1 MADEKLGSRGQAWFC
16 TTGLPSDVVIEV
28 ERMSYHLH
36 KVSNHPNLL
45 FILGKKGVIFAELL
59 FAVSIDVEE

>member
-36 KVSNHPNLL
+36 KVQNNPNLL
-45 FILGKKGVIFAELL
+45 FILGKKGVSFDEFL